1 MPDSIPI
8 SNNDLSYI
16 MSKKPF
22 WFLLVIIVLAGLS
35 LLRLIAR
42 AADKP
47 KLETGALMTGKTL
60 YLFCTSRK
68 AEDQF
73 TCQSYIAGVIDYH
86 RLLRGLGTAPT
97 VDFCLPPAIDMAQ
110 IKKIVAAY
118 LASRTEHRD
127 FVAAPRRGD
136 EPVRRLSLREEETL
150 VGFRFKNRHLHYSQ

>member
-1 MPDSIPI
+1 MPDSISV
-8 SNNDLSYI
+8 SNNDLLYI

-22 WFLLVIIVLAGLS
+22 WFLVAILMLAGFGPL
-35 LLRLIAR
+35 AVH

-47 KLETGALMTGKTL
+47 KVETGALMTGKAL

-97 VDFCLPPAIDMAQ
+97 VDFCLPPALDMAQ
-110 IKKIVAAY
+110 IKKIVATY
-118 LASRTEHRD
+118 LARRSEHRD
-127 FVAAPRRGD
+127 FVAAPA
-136 EPVRRLSLREEETL
+136 VAMSLYGAYPCKTSGRK
-150 VGFRFKNRHLHYSQ
+150 R